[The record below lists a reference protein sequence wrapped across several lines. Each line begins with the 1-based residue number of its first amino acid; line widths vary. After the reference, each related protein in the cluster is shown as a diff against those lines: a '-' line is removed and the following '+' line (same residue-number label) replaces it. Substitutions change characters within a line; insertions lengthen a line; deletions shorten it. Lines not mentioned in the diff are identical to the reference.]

1 MDQFKINK
9 RCIYYWNWFS
19 HQTKMMITLFYIAP
33 FLNFN
38 ILKNRFRFAD
48 FSQLTLLITPRLNFD
63 FSRRNI
69 AEIYQSNLSK
79 RQLHGL
85 NELAFIMHLWTKK
98 GSYIFVSRVMEEEF
112 LKQNVSSWTQYSS
125 FKWSLNLDWN
135 SWF

>member
-1 MDQFKINK
+1 
-9 RCIYYWNWFS
+9 
-19 HQTKMMITLFYIAP
+19 MITLFYIAP

-85 NELAFIMHLWTKK
+85 NELAFIMHL
-98 GSYIFVSRVMEEEF
+98 
-112 LKQNVSSWTQYSS
+112 
-125 FKWSLNLDWN
+125 
-135 SWF
+135 